1 MWIWKNSI
9 TSKSSHACMLSC
21 FSCVQLFVTLWT
33 LALQVPLSM
42 GFSGQESIILQLKK
56 KDILKNSKVIE
67 SRILPLACK
76 TLEDLAS
83 PTLSPAS
90 LLLSLSVSAAV
101 PSLSF
106 FQHTKCALALGI
118 HTYSSV
124 SPEQRCTWLKYHHF
138 Q

>member
-1 MWIWKNSI
+1 MNNLKIFGKFLDQPI
-9 TSKSSHACMLSC
+9 LISKLNKAAPAILTMGGAAI
-21 FSCVQLFVTLWT
+21 
-33 LALQVPLSM
+33 LANNAIDTFQKS
-42 GFSGQESIILQLKK
+42 QDKKQAK

-118 HTYSSV
+118 HTHSSI
-124 SPEQRCTWLKYHHF
+124 SPEQRCTCLKYHHF